1 MLHYTVE
8 NKMPKIKTKQLI
20 YKIRHTYATPSNA
33 VIALAFVIA
42 AGWAW
47 GSVNVMQRNYDLQRN
62 VSQKQR
68 ELRLVE
74 LQTQNLEYEKE
85 YYKTN
90 EYQSLAARDV
100 LGLGDPGE
108 RALIFSKNSEPPQDK
123 TKETKK
129 PTPVLDRPSNMQ
141 QWANFMFGGNSH
153 SLQ

>member
-1 MLHYTVE
+1 MA
-8 NKMPKIKTKQLI
+8 KIKTKQLI

-33 VIALAFVIA
+33 VIVLAFVIA

-47 GSVNVMQRNYDLQRN
+47 GAVNVMQKNYDLQRN

-68 ELRLVE
+68 ELQLVE
-74 LQTQNLEYEKE
+74 LQTQNLEYEKQ

-108 RALIFSKNSEPPQDK
+108 RVLIFSENSTPPQDK
-123 TKETKK
+123 SKEAEK
-129 PTPVLDRPSNMQ
+129 PAAVLEEPSNIQ
-141 QWANFMFGGNSH
+141 QWANFIFGGNSH

>member
-1 MLHYTVE
+1 MA
-8 NKMPKIKTKQLI
+8 KIKTKQLI
-20 YKIRHTYATPSNA
+20 YRIKHRYATTGNA
-33 VIALAFVIA
+33 VIVIAFVIA

-47 GSVNVMQRNYDLQRN
+47 GAVNVMQRNYELQRN

-68 ELRLVE
+68 ELQLVE
-74 LQTQNLEYEKE
+74 LQTQNLEYEKQ

-108 RALIFSKNSEPPQDK
+108 RVLIFSKNSQPPQDK
-123 TKETKK
+123 SQPEEK
-129 PTPVLDRPSNMQ
+129 PTTVLEKPSNMQ
-141 QWANFMFGGNSH
+141 QWGNFMFGGNSH

>member
-1 MLHYTVE
+1 MA
-8 NKMPKIKTKQLI
+8 KIKTKQLI
-20 YKIRHTYATPSNA
+20 YRIKHRYATTSNA
-33 VIALAFVIA
+33 VIVIAFVIA

-47 GSVNVMQRNYDLQRN
+47 GAVNVMQRNYELQRE

-68 ELRLVE
+68 ELQLVE
-74 LQTQNLEYEKE
+74 LQAQNLEYEKQ

-108 RALIFSKNSEPPQDK
+108 RVLIFSKNSPPPQDK
-123 TKETKK
+123 SQPEEK
-129 PTPVLDRPSNMQ
+129 PTTVLEKPSNLQ
-141 QWANFMFGGNSH
+141 QWGNFMFGGNSH